1 MFSLRCCN
9 SAENT
14 KILESNQYWKSDKT
28 PSMIY
33 ADLES
38 LVKVV
43 DGCKHDSKNS
53 SATKGGE
60 YVSCEY
66 SMSKIGT
73 FDGLEDNHDIYRGQ
87 D

>member
-1 MFSLRCCN
+1 M
-9 SAENT
+9 
-14 KILESNQYWKSDKT
+14 SNQCWKYDKSS
-28 PSMIY
+28 SMIY

-43 DGCKHDSKNS
+43 DGCKHNSENS
-53 SATKGGE
+53 STAKGGE

-73 FDGLEDNHDIYRGQ
+73 FDGLENNHHIYRGE